1 MIQQKYGRSSQE
13 NNMATNFTIKPR
25 RNEPQDRLI
34 KRFLKKTKKSGL
46 IEELRNRRDYKKP
59 SDKRRR
65 ARQKAIARRKK
76 EEAKRN
82 K

>member
-1 MIQQKYGRSSQE
+1 
-13 NNMATNFTIKPR
+13 MAKNFEINPR
-25 RNEPQDRLI
+25 RNETQDRMI
-34 KRFLKKTKKSGL
+34 KRFIKKTKKLGI
-46 IEELRNRRDYKKP
+46 IEEIKDRKQYKKP
-59 SDKRRR
+59 SDKKRR

>member
-1 MIQQKYGRSSQE
+1 MA
-13 NNMATNFTIKPR
+13 NNLNIRPR
-25 RNEPQDRLI
+25 RNENPEKLI
-34 KRFLKKTKKSGL
+34 KRFLKKTKKLG
-46 IEELRNRRDYKKP
+46 IVEEIKNRRQYQKP
-59 SDKRRR
+59 SDKKRR